1 MCHVSNKVL
10 SLQLSSPQFAERL
23 GMYVTLGV
31 PCYSKDE
38 VLLLQIKRQSKATD
52 SKVNQSIYHSFTK
65 CLKMTSVP
73 LLVNIY
79 SNTKICEA
87 LI

>member
-1 MCHVSNKVL
+1 MNFFL

-38 VLLLQIKRQSKATD
+38 VPLVQVTRQSKATD
-52 SKVNQSIYHSFTK
+52 ALVNQSIYHSFIK
-65 CLKMTSVP
+65 CLKMISVP

-79 SNTKICEA
+79 CIS
-87 LI
+87 

>member
-1 MCHVSNKVL
+1 MNVFL

-38 VLLLQIKRQSKATD
+38 VLLLQVTRQSKAAD
-52 SKVNQSIYHSFTK
+52 SQANQSIYHSFIK

-79 SNTKICEA
+79 CIS
-87 LI
+87 